1 MCSSDWVYAKKDF
14 LDVWS
19 LAMKRGNNHAFH
31 IIQSFSPTDDVNPQ
45 QALEIGK
52 EFMKRAIPNYQYV
65 ISTHS
70 DRKHIHNHIIFNSV
84 DLIKHRKYHSNK
96 DTLENLRKISD
107 MICEEHS
114 LSVITPTK
122 LPQRIIL
129 RGDIDNA
136 VKQSNCYEDFLKI
149 MQSYVYEVKIGKYL
163 YFRKQGNK
171 NFINT
176 QTLGTAYIEKNII
189 SKIYG
194 TDDIQNH
201 NIAPHLNHFIK
212 RSYRKLLKNSIDY
225 ALKESSDFED
235 FLKKMSEQDYEIKCG
250 KHLAFRHNTGK
261 RFIRVESLGD
271 LYTEYMLRLYFE
283 NNEEYEKIKNEIQ
296 PVINKYAEQEKEFHS
311 RYINSLNVNIGIKM
325 LNYLK
330 ENKIGNYAELFEK
343 IDNASDREKKSLR
356 EKEKTENSIKSITE
370 GLNALKIYHRYKA
383 VYDKYNSLS
392 DENFEKTFFGL
403 NSRNELEKFNNA
415 LAIVNSLRKY
425 DNSIPTVDEL
435 EKTIEKKKEQINFC
449 EKNIL
454 RSRADLKNL
463 ETIKSNL
470 LSIGN
475 LFIEELQEQEER
487 TQETQ
492 KYRKNNDVSL

>member
-1 MCSSDWVYAKKDF
+1 MCSSDWAYAKKDF

-19 LAMKRGNNHAFH
+19 LAMKRGNNYAFH
-31 IIQSFSPTDDVNPQ
+31 IIQSFSPYDDVIPQ

-70 DRKHIHNHIIFNSV
+70 DRRHIHNHIIFNSV

-96 DTLENLRKISD
+96 NTLENLRKISD

-114 LSVITPTK
+114 LSVITSTK

-136 VKQSNCYEDFLKI
+136 VKQSDCYEDFLKI
-149 MQSYVYEVKIGKYL
+149 MQSYGYEVKIGKYL

-176 QTLGTAYIEKNII
+176 QTLGTAYIGKNII

-201 NIAPHLNHFIK
+201 NIAPHLNHIIK
-212 RSYRKLLKNSIDY
+212 GSYRKLLKNSIDY
-225 ALKESSDFED
+225 ALKKSSDFED

-271 LYTEYMLRLYFE
+271 LYSEYMLRLYFK

-330 ENKIGNYAELFEK
+330 ENKIGNYAELLEK
-343 IDNASDREKKSLR
+343 IDNASDREKKFLR
-356 EKEKTENSIKSITE
+356 EKEKAENSIRAITE
-370 GLNALKIYHRYKA
+370 GLNVLKIYHRYKDI
-383 VYDKYNSLS
+383 YDKYNSLS

-403 NSRNELEKFNNA
+403 NRRVELEKFNNA
-415 LAIVNSLRKY
+415 LAILNSLRKY
-425 DNSIPTVDEL
+425 DNSIPTIDEF
-435 EKTIEKKKEQINFC
+435 EKTIEKKKEQINFY

-470 LSIGN
+470 LSIDN
-475 LFIEELQEQEER
+475 LFTEKSQKQEER
-487 TQETQ
+487 TQ
-492 KYRKNNDVSL
+492 KYRKYNDVSL

>member
-19 LAMKRGNNHAFH
+19 LAMKRGNNYAFH
-31 IIQSFSPTDDVNPQ
+31 IIQSFSPTDDVTPE

-52 EFMKRAIPNYQYV
+52 EFMKRAVPNFQYV

-129 RGDIDNA
+129 RGDVDNA
-136 VKQSNCYEDFLKI
+136 VKQSDCYEDFLKI
-149 MQSYVYEVKIGKYL
+149 MQSYGYEVKIGKYL

-176 QTLGTAYIEKNII
+176 QTLGTAYSEKNIK

-201 NIAPHLNHFIK
+201 NLAPYFNHIIK
-212 RSYRKLLKNSIDY
+212 GSYRKLLKNSIDY
-225 ALKESSDFED
+225 TLKESSDFGD

-261 RFIRVESLGD
+261 RFIRVNSLGD
-271 LYTEYMLRLYFE
+271 LYNEYMLRLYFD
-283 NNEEYEKIKNEIQ
+283 NNAEYEKTKNEIQ

-330 ENKIGNYAELFEK
+330 ENKICSYAELLEK
-343 IDNASDREKKSLR
+343 IDNASDREKKSLK
-356 EKEKTENSIKSITE
+356 EKEKMENSIKSITE

-425 DNSIPTVDEL
+425 DNSIPTVEEL
-435 EKTIEKKKEQINFC
+435 EKTIEKKKEQINSC

-475 LFIEELQEQEER
+475 LFTEELQEQEGR

-492 KYRKNNDVSL
+492 KYRKYNDISL